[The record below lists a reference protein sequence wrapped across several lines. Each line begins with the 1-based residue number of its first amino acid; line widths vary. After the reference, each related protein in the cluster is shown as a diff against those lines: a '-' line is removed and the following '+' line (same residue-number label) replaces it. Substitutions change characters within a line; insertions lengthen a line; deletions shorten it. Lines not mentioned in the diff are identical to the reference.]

1 MGCIRIL
8 PAQKRY
14 GNKKEEQVFSY
25 AGVSDVNVIESMA
38 VADATDFS
46 YLKPENERVFT
57 TYVAD

>member
-1 MGCIRIL
+1 M